1 MSPYREALIEQMTLR
16 NLSPKTIESYV
27 QWMARLCKFIGKT
40 PDRITPADVRQF
52 LVYLIT
58 EQAYAYS
65 SVNQSRNALKYYFK
79 HIQKTPE
86 VVGDL
91 PPMKKGFRLPEV
103 LGQDEL
109 FRLLHAP
116 GMNVRNLTLL
126 KLAYGCGLRVSEL
139 ISLRITDIQ
148 GERGMVFVQGGKGRK
163 DRYVP
168 LSPGLLEELRLYH
181 RACLAWNTNGDKTP
195 WLFPSPRN
203 LQKHIDESVAQ
214 RAFNKARELTGVR
227 RGHGL
232 HTLRHCYATHSLEMG
247 VDVKTLQHRM
257 GHKDLKATLIY
268 LHVANV
274 KASTIAGPYD
284 TLVRRALAE
293 TENNEEQNRPE

>member
-1 MSPYREALIEQMTLR
+1 MSHYRKALIEQMTLR
-16 NLSPKTIESYV
+16 NLSPKTMESYV
-27 QWMARLCKFIGKT
+27 QWMARLCQFVCKT
-40 PDRITPADVRQF
+40 PDRITPADVRRF

-58 EQAYAYS
+58 ERGYAYS
-65 SVNQSRNALKYYFK
+65 SVNQARNALKYYFK

-86 VVGDL
+86 LVGDL
-91 PPMKKGFRLPEV
+91 PPMKKEFRLPEV
-103 LGQDEL
+103 LGQDEV

-148 GERGMVFVQGGKGRK
+148 GERGMVFVRGGKGRK

-168 LSPGLLEELRLYH
+168 LSSGLLEELRFYH
-181 RACLAWNTNGDKTP
+181 RACLAWNTNGEKTP

-203 LQKHIDESVAQ
+203 PQKYIDDSVVQ
-214 RAFNKARELTGVR
+214 RVFNKARELAGVR

-247 VDVKTLQHRM
+247 VDLKTLQLRM

-268 LHVANV
+268 LHVV
-274 KASTIAGPYD
+274 DIKASTIAGPYD
-284 TLVRRALAE
+284 TLVRRASAA
-293 TENNEEQNRPE
+293 TENSEGQNRME